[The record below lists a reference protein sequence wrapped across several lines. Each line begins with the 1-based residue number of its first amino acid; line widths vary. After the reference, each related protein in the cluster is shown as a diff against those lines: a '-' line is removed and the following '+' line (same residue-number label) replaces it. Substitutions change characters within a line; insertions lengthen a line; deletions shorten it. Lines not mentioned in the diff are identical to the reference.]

1 MNTFFLDPMPLKLK
15 FLKHTQL
22 FLKESFFF
30 VFAEG
35 MVIVEANKKK
45 INDVKDLTDVIS
57 DKKSG
62 DPILLKVVD
71 KSGQERIVALK
82 IQ

>member
-1 MNTFFLDPMPLKLK
+1 MVTSVERMS
-15 FLKHTQL
+15 
-22 FLKESFFF
+22 ESFLRGL
-30 VFAEG
+30 AEG